1 MNGMDRATGKPLSGA
16 AHIAQ
21 SVADILTTPLG
32 TRTMRRDY
40 GSRLAELID
49 TPLTKNTAL
58 LWIAATAVA
67 LRRWEPRLRL
77 TKVALSGLDA
87 GGAPSLTITATR
99 TDQPSGEPLT
109 LAIPL

>member
-1 MNGMDRATGKPLSGA
+1 MTGMHAATGQALSGG

-21 SVADILTTPLG
+21 SVRDILTTPLG
-32 TRTMRRDY
+32 TRTMRRAY
-40 GSRLAELID
+40 GSRLYELVD
-49 TPLTKNTAL
+49 TPLTKGSSL

-77 TKVALSGLDA
+77 EKVALTGLDA

-99 TDQPSGEPLT
+99 TDQPGGAPLT
-109 LAIPL
+109 VTYPL